1 MRSKRPTSLAS
12 SPSERGL
19 AGVRLSFKG
28 LSGVG
33 SAMPSDEPEPM
44 SDWRCTG
51 ELSVPLLLD
60 LLKALSSPIF
70 QCQCM
75 SVTSCVPLST
85 LRECGMVRT
94 SSD

>member
-1 MRSKRPTSLAS
+1 MRNTRLTSLAS
-12 SPSERGL
+12 NPSERGL

-33 SAMPSDEPEPM
+33 SAMPSDDPEPM
-44 SDWRCTG
+44 SDCRCTG

-60 LLKALSSPIF
+60 LLRALSSPILHS
-70 QCQCM
+70 QCM
-75 SVTSCVPLST
+75 SVNSRISHSAQG
-85 LRECGMVRT
+85 ECSMVRT

>member
-1 MRSKRPTSLAS
+1 MHGMKPTSLAS
-12 SPSERGL
+12 NPSERGL

-44 SDWRCTG
+44 SDCRCTG
-51 ELSVPLLLD
+51 ELFVSLLLD
-60 LLKALSSPIF
+60 LLNALSSPIF

-75 SVTSCVPLST
+75 SVNSLTPHST
-85 LRECGMVRT
+85 
-94 SSD
+94 